1 MLQPLVKLYSTS
13 VNKQIQVGK
22 INLNLALLTYLK
34 QKHAYIVWIH
44 AFFIIFQPLIFELEG
59 FDSLLFTFYEWFGY
73 IEYFENIYTL
83 FFSQNYQIVN
93 IIT

>member
-44 AFFIIFQPLIFELEG
+44 AFLIIFQPLIFELEG
-59 FDSLLFTFYEWFGY
+59 FDSSLLSFYEWFGY
-73 IEYFENIYTL
+73 IEYFENI
-83 FFSQNYQIVN
+83 
-93 IIT
+93 